1 MPKEDGK
8 RRKSRERTV
17 EAHLEGS
24 REDIQ
29 ENRKVGDSRDSA
41 GRAAR
46 SDTSRENVDGESPTS
61 SRKMQ
66 TAEKKS
72 GAQPESEEDGEVGRV

>member
-1 MPKEDGK
+1 M
-8 RRKSRERTV
+8 
-17 EAHLEGS
+17 EGS

-46 SDTSRENVDGESPTS
+46 SDTSRENVDEESPTS
-61 SRKMQ
+61 SREDADSPKK
-66 TAEKKS
+66 AEHNLNQKKT
-72 GAQPESEEDGEVGRV
+72 EKSEECESPGG

>member
-1 MPKEDGK
+1 MPKEEGK

-46 SDTSRENVDGESPTS
+46 SDTSRENVDEESPTS

-66 TAEKKS
+66 TAEKS